1 MPRTRG
7 ARPRALPPL
16 QVLRL
21 HRPMSPGL
29 CAPTASASPPATPR
43 GRPRPPPAGG
53 GVPHPPPPGGQVAPP
68 RGPGSLG
75 RAALDGRP
83 ARGDGLHLPRVDD
96 PPVGRRGPVGTGA
109 AREGRGV
116 RRCHGDHDRRQLP
129 QPHELRGVPEVSV
142 GRSPE
147 RRQQQQPAGAG
158 EERPGGGR
166 GGGGRG
172 RDRGQARRR
181 RRGREGA
188 VRLPPRRKF
197 GFVGEFDGGG
207 DPARA
212 PTGDVVVGTNDV
224 GEDIFRNNSGRRRGV
239 DAPAD
244 G

>member
-21 HRPMSPGL
+21 HRPMPPGL
-29 CAPTASASPPATPR
+29 PPLLARGDPR
-43 GRPRPPPAGG
+43 IRPVRAVLLPLPLRPPLRPGDAPRPPPAGG

-96 PPVGRRGPVGTGA
+96 PPVGRRGPVGAGA

-188 VRLPPRRKF
+188 VRLPPAQEVRLCRR
-197 GFVGEFDGGG
+197 V
-207 DPARA
+207 
-212 PTGDVVVGTNDV
+212 
-224 GEDIFRNNSGRRRGV
+224 RRRRR
-239 DAPAD
+239 PRPRAD
-244 G
+244 RRRRRRHQ